1 MLADVTGDRKFPI
14 RFLLNRGSILI
25 YVKEYC
31 SNMFTKRLDGVLLQ
45 FVELIQVND
54 TSTYGD
60 ILNEV
65 DRVECIRESK
75 SILFGLKCP
84 VLPK

>member
-1 MLADVTGDRKFPI
+1 MLADAAGDRKFPI

-31 SNMFTKRLDGVLLQ
+31 SNMFAKWLDGVLR

-54 TSTYGD
+54 ASTYGD

-65 DRVECIRESK
+65 DRVE
-75 SILFGLKCP
+75 
-84 VLPK
+84 

>member
-1 MLADVTGDRKFPI
+1 MLADAAGDRKFPV

-31 SNMFTKRLDGVLLQ
+31 SNMFPKWLDGVLL
-45 FVELIQVND
+45 FVEFIQVND
-54 TSTYGD
+54 ASTYGD

-65 DRVECIRESK
+65 DRVE
-75 SILFGLKCP
+75 
-84 VLPK
+84 

>member
-1 MLADVTGDRKFPI
+1 MLADAAGDRKFPI
-14 RFLLNRGSILI
+14 RFLLNRGSSLI

-31 SNMFTKRLDGVLLQ
+31 SNMFPKWLDGVLLQ

-65 DRVECIRESK
+65 DRVECIREPK